1 MQSHVRDMILS
12 WRKVL
17 DSSTAKAKGHP
28 SFISPEKEAALLEYV
43 AKCDQTLDDL
53 TLKKLLNYCNDE
65 LKLKVSHSGLKK
77 WVQKNKSLHMITATP
92 LEHAHHEVTA
102 AALKSN
108 AKELRKKLDLVHPD
122 LICNMDKTAIEG
134 TYKTKTKT
142 LVSTHSCP

>member
-1 MQSHVRDMILS
+1 MKSPGQLHCQGKR
-12 WRKVL
+12 
-17 DSSTAKAKGHP
+17 SS

-102 AALKSN
+102 AALKS
-108 AKELRKKLDLVHPD
+108 KVEEMRKNL
-122 LICNMDKTAIEG
+122 
-134 TYKTKTKT
+134 T
-142 LVSTHSCP
+142 LSILT